1 MKQTKN
7 CQRKTNVLKNEQT
20 KMLNKSLGSTQE
32 TKCTVGYKMA
42 AFVIIIEG
50 PYLFF
55 FGELKHEPKYVETE
69 TSIRPTVLFLWRKA
83 L

>member
-1 MKQTKN
+1 M
-7 CQRKTNVLKNEQT
+7 LKNEQT

-69 TSIRPTVLFLWRKA
+69 TSIRPTVLFLWRKT